1 MKPFSIY
8 VLVLCLLFI
17 GGIIGVAMTGNVLWL
32 ALSVIPGVIF
42 WRSMRI

>member
-1 MKPFSIY
+1 MNPFSIY

-17 GGIIGVAMTGNVLWL
+17 GGIIGAAMTGEVLWL
-32 ALSVIPGVIF
+32 ALSVIPGAIF